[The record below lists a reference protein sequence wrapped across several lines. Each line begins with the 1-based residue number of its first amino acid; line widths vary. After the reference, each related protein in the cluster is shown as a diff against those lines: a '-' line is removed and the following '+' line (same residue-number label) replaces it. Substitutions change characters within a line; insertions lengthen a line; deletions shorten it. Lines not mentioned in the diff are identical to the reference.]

1 MDSDLKADDCS
12 QSKDGMNLQ
21 REVGGSRSRG
31 EFLELIFAHLTD
43 AIFVVEPD
51 GRIIDANPAACSM
64 LGHSSDEPP
73 GVRPYGFLTNVFGE
87 DMLELIRST
96 KRGTTVT
103 VQRAYQ
109 RGTGENGIMDLRL
122 ARFGCPGGDL
132 LVASCRDLTEQK
144 QLEERLRDLNERRS
158 IEEELSRLNVEL
170 SQQAAHL
177 RQVNQSLLD
186 SEQRLRLAI
195 ETGRIGLWVWNSTDV
210 SNSGDWSNRLKEI
223 FGLPLDAEVT
233 HDMFLKCVHQEDR
246 ERVNQSVMQALEGMN
261 GGEYRAEYRTVHA
274 RDGSEHWVTARGQA
288 FFDSDGRAIRFIGT
302 VMDITGRKRAEE
314 ASIRLNLELG
324 QRVAERT
331 AALAQIN
338 RALELEIEGRKNAEH
353 LARGQ
358 LEALAHTLDL
368 LAQESDPDKLPE
380 HVLYTILRQLG
391 AASVTI
397 RERNE
402 ESLDPLGII
411 EEGHFKTRREAGYF
425 AGTLPVSGPAPPL
438 WVEALQTGEHT
449 VIEDINREPTRII
462 LADGRTAIWHQ
473 KDLTRPF
480 ADLKVYLSAQGV
492 RGLLIS
498 PMILAGRLGGIIG
511 IGFTGTRVF
520 GREEIDLTK
529 ALAAQAM
536 LAVQLMRLSQQG
548 RRAAVIA
555 ERNRLARDIHD
566 ALAQG
571 LTAVIVQLE
580 AAKDA
585 QSQNLFHDAAGHVER
600 ASDLARE
607 SLAEARRS
615 VHALRPLVLA
625 ETNLCAALEKLM
637 AKMTMDT
644 NLRGEFK
651 VEGDPQPLPQDWEEN
666 LLRIGQEVLTNALRH
681 ARASHL
687 KMLMAF
693 DSDAVRL
700 ELRDDGCGFDPAGRY
715 DGFGLQSIKERVESM
730 DGQLTVRSAPEH
742 GTEIFVQLPKYPRL

>member
-1 MDSDLKADDCS
+1 MDSDLKADDSC
-12 QSKDGMNLQ
+12 QLKDGMNLQ
-21 REVGGSRSRG
+21 REIGGSRSRG

-43 AIFVVEPD
+43 AIFVIEPD

-64 LGHSSDEPP
+64 LGHPSDEPP
-73 GVRPYGFLTNVFGE
+73 GTRPYGFVTNVFGE

-96 KRGTTVT
+96 TRGATVT
-103 VQRAYQ
+103 GQRAYR
-109 RGTGENGIMDLRL
+109 RGTGGNGIMDLRL
-122 ARFGCPGGDL
+122 ARFGCPEGDL

-158 IEEELSRLNVEL
+158 IEEELRRLNAEL
-170 SQQAAHL
+170 SQQATHL

-210 SNSGDWSNRLKEI
+210 TNSGDWSTRLKEI

-261 GGEYRAEYRTVHA
+261 GGEYRAEYRTVHP

-288 FFDSDGRAIRFIGT
+288 FFDSEGRAIRFIGT
-302 VMDITGRKRAEE
+302 VMDITERKHAEE
-314 ASIRLNLELG
+314 ASIRVNLELE
-324 QRVAERT
+324 QRIAERT

-449 VIEDINREPTRII
+449 VIEDINKEPTRII

-473 KDLTRPF
+473 KDLTRRF
-480 ADLKVYLSAQGV
+480 ADLKVHLSAQGV

-498 PMILAGRLGGIIG
+498 PMMLAGRLGGIIG

-585 QSQNLFHDAAGHVER
+585 QSQNLFNDAAGHVER

-651 VEGDPQPLPQDWEEN
+651 VKGDPQALPQDWEEN

-681 ARASHL
+681 ARASRL
-687 KMLMAF
+687 KMLLAF

-700 ELRDDGCGFDPAGRY
+700 ELSDDGCGFDPAGRY
-715 DGFGLQSIKERVESM
+715 DGFGLQSINERVESM

-742 GTEIFVQLPKYPRL
+742 GTEIFVLLPKYPRL